1 MNDLNNIL
9 SKFQIRQKIESIRP
23 YGSGHINDTY
33 LAETHSPDKSAFIL
47 QKVNHKIFRD
57 IGGLTNNIL
66 TVVQHVT
73 KGLNTLPLADGRR
86 FELPGLIPA
95 IRGGYIVTDE
105 DGAPWRMM
113 NFIGGSHSYD
123 RIQSREMAREAGFA
137 FGLFHRLTSDMDPQK
152 LVEVLPR
159 FHHLGTRLDNF
170 HRTIQADPA
179 GRVDLTREEI
189 GFVLSRSDVMLQM
202 EQEGNHGQFP
212 VRVTHNDTKINNI
225 LFDENNL
232 AIAVIDL
239 DTVMPGYLLYDF
251 GDAIRTGASNCE
263 EDEQNLVKAGINL
276 DFFEHYTD
284 GFYLAVKNFITPAE
298 IRNLAFSARVMTFII
313 GLRFLTDHLDGDR
326 YYKIAR
332 PGHNLH
338 RAKVQFALL
347 TDMESKFR
355 EMEHIVNF
363 VTLH

>member
-1 MNDLNNIL
+1 MNDLNYIL
-9 SKFQIRQKIESIRP
+9 SQFQTADPIVSIRP
-23 YGSGHINDTY
+23 FGSGHINDTY
-33 LAETHSPDKSAFIL
+33 LAETGSADKSAYIL
-47 QKVNHKIFRD
+47 QKVNYKIFRD
-57 IGGLTNNIL
+57 IDGLTNNIL
-66 TVVQHVT
+66 AVVQHVT
-73 KGLNTLPLADGRR
+73 QRLNRSPLADGRR

-95 IRGGYIVTDE
+95 IRGGFIFTDHE
-105 DGAPWRMM
+105 GAPWRMM

-137 FGLFHRLTSDMDPQK
+137 FGLFHRLTSGMDPQK
-152 LVEVLPR
+152 IVEVLPR
-159 FHHLGTRLDNF
+159 FHHLGTRLENF

-189 GFVLSRSDVMLQM
+189 GFVLSRSEEMLQM
-202 EQEGNHGQFP
+202 EQQGNQGQFP

-239 DTVMPGYLLYDF
+239 DTVMPGYLLHDF
-251 GDAIRTGASNCE
+251 GDAIRTGASTCD
-263 EDEQNLVKAGINL
+263 EDEQNYSKAGINL
-276 DFFEHYTD
+276 DYFANYTE
-284 GFYLAVKNFITPAE
+284 GFYRAVKDFIIPSE
-298 IRNLAFSARVMTFII
+298 ISNLAFSARVMTFII

-347 TDMESKFR
+347 RDMESKFR

>member
-1 MNDLNNIL
+1 MNDLNYIL
-9 SKFQIRQKIESIRP
+9 SQFQTAESIVSIRP
-23 YGSGHINDTY
+23 FGSGHINDTY
-33 LAETHSPDKSAFIL
+33 LAETGSLDKASYVL
-47 QKVNHKIFRD
+47 QKVNHTIFRD
-57 IGGLTNNIL
+57 IDGLTNNIL
-66 TVVQHVT
+66 TVVQHVKNKLAT
-73 KGLNTLPLADGRR
+73 SALPYGRR

-95 IRGGYIVTDE
+95 ILGGYIVTDE
-105 DGAPWRMM
+105 YGAPWRVM

-123 RIQSREMAREAGFA
+123 HIKNREMAREAGFA
-137 FGLFHRLTSDMDPQK
+137 FGLFHRLTSDMIPQK

-159 FHHLGTRLDNF
+159 FHHLSTRLENF
-170 HRTIQADPA
+170 HRTIHADPES
-179 GRVDLTREEI
+179 RVEATREEI
-189 GFVLSRSDVMLQM
+189 SFVLSRSDEMLKM
-202 EQEGNHGQFP
+202 EHEGNQGQFP

-225 LFDENNL
+225 LFDANNR

-239 DTVMPGYLLYDF
+239 DTVMPGYLLHDF
-251 GDAIRTGASNCE
+251 GDAIRTGASTCD

-284 GFYLAVKNFITPAE
+284 GFYQAVKNFITPAE

-326 YYKIAR
+326 YYKITR
-332 PGHNLH
+332 PYHNLH

-347 TDMESKFR
+347 RDMESKFR

-363 VTLH
+363 VTLQ